1 MHGITTERKLRGE
14 DGRRA
19 FRLQA
24 PLRPGKAGGLHG
36 RDAAPNAFYPGGPSE
51 ADYLNSAEMGEE
63 LYHIVIDNDKVYEYQ
78 YDGEVSDDEPELDDD
93 KKSSTAYQRCGY

>member
-1 MHGITTERKLRGE
+1 
-14 DGRRA
+14 
-19 FRLQA
+19 
-24 PLRPGKAGGLHG
+24 
-36 RDAAPNAFYPGGPSE
+36 
-51 ADYLNSAEMGEE
+51 MGEE